1 MLRAVKT
8 GHRPLI
14 VTAIYSGMR
23 MSELRGLRWEDVDFS
38 RSIIHVRQ
46 RADRVNTIDKP
57 KSRSSR
63 RRIS

>member
-23 MSELRGLRWEDVDFS
+23 MSELRGLRWEDVHFL
-38 RSIIHVRQ
+38 RSIIQVRP